1 MPGGLLTDSSSMEKK
16 KGRVET
22 ERKEQREQQ
31 WIVCEK
37 VTRKKKHKADK
48 TTKTRGLNKDI
59 REEGQAN
66 RKQIRC
72 S

>member
-1 MPGGLLTDSSSMEKK
+1 M
-16 KGRVET
+16 
-22 ERKEQREQQ
+22 
-31 WIVCEK
+31 
-37 VTRKKKHKADK
+37 ADK